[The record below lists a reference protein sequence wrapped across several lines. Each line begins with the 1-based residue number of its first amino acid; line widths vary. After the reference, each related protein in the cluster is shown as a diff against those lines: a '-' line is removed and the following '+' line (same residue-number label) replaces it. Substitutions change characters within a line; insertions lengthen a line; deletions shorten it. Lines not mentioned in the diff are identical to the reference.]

1 MGDAHKP
8 EENKDT
14 LQYAQTA
21 IAEVEKR
28 QSGSQGKQDFQE
40 GKYDSL
46 SETAT
51 KKRGGRSADPKLSR
65 RLSLK
70 FSADQVFLEH
80 AGRL

>member
-28 QSGSQGKQDFQE
+28 QSGSQGKQDF
-40 GKYDSL
+40 
-46 SETAT
+46 
-51 KKRGGRSADPKLSR
+51 
-65 RLSLK
+65 
-70 FSADQVFLEH
+70 
-80 AGRL
+80 